1 MKTHDS
7 SRDRASLIAQIEQIP
22 VMIQGTLTKKS
33 RRRADGSRAT
43 YHQLQQWED
52 GANRTRHVPAA
63 QVATVEEGID
73 GYARAQDLLAQV
85 ARADEQA
92 VLYAPAPDSKKKPIR
107 P

>member
-1 MKTHDS
+1 MKTH
-7 SRDRASLIAQIEQIP
+7 ASPAERESLLAKIKRIP
-22 VMIQGTLTKKS
+22 VMIQGTLTQKS

-52 GANRTRHVPAA
+52 GANHTRHVPAA
-63 QVATVEEGID
+63 QVEAVEEGIL

-92 VLYAPAPDSKKKPIR
+92 VLHAPAPDSKKKPIG
-107 P
+107 